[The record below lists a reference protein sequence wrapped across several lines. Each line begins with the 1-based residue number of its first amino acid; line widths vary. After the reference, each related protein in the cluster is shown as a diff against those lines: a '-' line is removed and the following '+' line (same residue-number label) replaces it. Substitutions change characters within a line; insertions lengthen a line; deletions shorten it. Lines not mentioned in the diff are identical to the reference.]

1 MSNDYLK
8 VSQKNLAAELFFVC
22 LINGAQ
28 NLIPPKNLKSNK
40 KQYLL
45 HTFSSALTY

>member
-8 VSQKNLAAELFFVC
+8 VSQKNLASELFFVC

-28 NLIPPKNLKSNK
+28 NLIPPQKSNK